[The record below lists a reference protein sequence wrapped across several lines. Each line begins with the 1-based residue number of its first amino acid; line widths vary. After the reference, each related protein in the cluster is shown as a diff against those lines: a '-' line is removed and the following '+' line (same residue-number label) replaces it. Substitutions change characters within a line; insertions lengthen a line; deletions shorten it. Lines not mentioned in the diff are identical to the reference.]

1 VTLLNKNNIYI
12 LPFGNNFMETK
23 QWGRNV
29 WEKKIKTQGAVGV
42 VGGTN
47 VSTSKLK
54 RSAGIFNLS
63 R

>member
-1 VTLLNKNNIYI
+1 
-12 LPFGNNFMETK
+12 METK